1 MEGGFS
7 LIYGADYI
15 LAEKDNKKEILS
27 LKFANNLRLDKNEDL
42 EKDNQLGAKTSN
54 FFGEIKYSP
63 LSFLNTRY
71 NLSTKNNLTDINY
84 QNLITEIK
92 FSNFTTTL
100 DYLRQDED
108 KNSYFLN
115 KTSYSLDESKS
126 LNFSTRKNLKTDLTE
141 FYNLMYQ
148 YKNDCLSASIEYNK
162 EYYNDRDI
170 KPSESVFLKL
180 TIIPFGST
188 STPNLKQ

>member
-1 MEGGFS
+1 MM
-7 LIYGADYI
+7 IQ
-15 LAEKDNKKEILS
+15 KK
-27 LKFANNLRLDKNEDL
+27 N
-42 EKDNQLGAKTSN
+42 NQLGAKTSN

-71 NLSTKNNLTDINY
+71 NLSVKNNLTDINY
-84 QNLITEIK
+84 QNMVTEMK
-92 FSNFTTTL
+92 FGNFITTL

-148 YKNDCLSASIEYNK
+148 YKNDCLSASIKYK
-162 EYYNDRDI
+162 KSY
-170 KPSESVFLKL
+170 FL
-180 TIIPFGST
+180 
-188 STPNLKQ
+188 N